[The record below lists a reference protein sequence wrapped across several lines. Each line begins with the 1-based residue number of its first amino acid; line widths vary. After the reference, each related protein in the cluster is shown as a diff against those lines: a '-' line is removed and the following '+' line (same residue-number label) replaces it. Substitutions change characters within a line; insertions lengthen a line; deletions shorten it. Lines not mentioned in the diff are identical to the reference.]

1 MKSVYNFGGMAA
13 VQGETSGQLNIP
25 AVLSYRVKTNWARAG
40 QTEIGGL
47 NQMVSG
53 VNT

>member
-1 MKSVYNFGGMAA
+1 MKSVYNFWEMAA
-13 VQGETSGQLNIP
+13 VQGETSGKLNIP

-47 NQMVSG
+47 DQMVSG